1 MISKFKYFNNK
12 INSKDTFDNIDLWL
26 KELKTHANPDA
37 KVFLIGNKNDLEEK
51 RQVPKDL
58 ATKYKEDFGLDLHME
73 CSAKSGFNSRDV
85 FLEATKML
93 YKDYLQ
99 YRSSR
104 TNSFVSDN
112 SQAFDNKNKDGRSSK
127 IVLSN
132 DANNTPQKPKSDG
145 CC

>member
-1 MISKFKYFNNK
+1 MHK
-12 INSKDTFDNIDLWL
+12 IIYSKDTFDNIDLWL

-58 ATKYKEDFGLDLHME
+58 ATKYKDDFGLDLHME
-73 CSAKSGFNSRDV
+73 CSAKSGFNARDV

-112 SQAFDNKNKDGRSSK
+112 SQAFDNKKKDGRSSK
-127 IVLSN
+127 IVLN
-132 DANNTPQKPKSDG
+132 NENNNTPQKPKSDG

>member
-1 MISKFKYFNNK
+1 MISKYNCIKLF
-12 INSKDTFDNIDLWL
+12 SKDTFDNIDLWL

-58 ATKYKEDFGLDLHME
+58 ATKYKDDFGLDLHME
-73 CSAKSGFNSRDV
+73 CSAKSGFNARDV

-112 SQAFDNKNKDGRSSK
+112 SQAFDNKKKDGRSSK
-127 IVLSN
+127 IVLN
-132 DANNTPQKPKSDG
+132 NENNNTPQKPKSDG

>member
-1 MISKFKYFNNK
+1 M
-12 INSKDTFDNIDLWL
+12 
-26 KELKTHANPDA
+26 
-37 KVFLIGNKNDLEEK
+37 EEK

-73 CSAKSGFNSRDV
+73 CSAKSGFNARDV

-112 SQAFDNKNKDGRSSK
+112 SQAFDNKKKDGRSSK
-127 IVLSN
+127 IVLN
-132 DANNTPQKPKSDG
+132 NETNNTPQKPKSDG